1 MENWTVE
8 EVCQFLRRN
17 DFEENVIQAFRVN
30 KVRGRVL
37 PLLNDEDLK
46 QLELFALG
54 DRKYLQHL
62 LAGVCREEKEVSRGR
77 QTGRVPLSWHACHSV
92 DCG

>member
-1 MENWTVE
+1 MESWTVE
-8 EVCQFLRRN
+8 EVCQFLKRN
-17 DFEENVIQAFRVN
+17 DFEENVIRAFRVN

-46 QLELFALG
+46 QLELAALG

-62 LAGVCREEKEVSRGR
+62 LSRVRREDEVRRAAGGKTHADQCS
-77 QTGRVPLSWHACHSV
+77 LSGPTHWQ
-92 DCG
+92 

>member
-8 EVCQFLRRN
+8 EVCHFLKRN

-46 QLELFALG
+46 QLELAALG

-62 LAGVCREEKEVSRGR
+62 LSRVCREDEVKARPARKPCSVAIA
-77 QTGRVPLSWHACHSV
+77 TVYVRVT
-92 DCG
+92 